1 MENIIVAHKIL
12 EDIIG
17 EDIPHDI
24 LEHILDEVEHIA
36 IHELCHAVI
45 RAVYPEIESLYE
57 KNEELATC
65 IDEITSRLLETYV
78 SRKIGG
84 YVHSIEE
91 HVYEL
96 KLYKPLSNLNLSENM
111 LAELYVK
118 AEEALNSKECLC
130 RLLKHVE
137 NVCKELIFH

>member
-1 MENIIVAHKIL
+1 MSCSHQS
-12 EDIIG
+12 
-17 EDIPHDI
+17 
-24 LEHILDEVEHIA
+24 
-36 IHELCHAVI
+36 CF
-45 RAVYPEIESLYE
+45 PEIESLYE
-57 KNEELATC
+57 KNEEFATC
-65 IDEITSRLLETYV
+65 IDEIASRLLETYV

-96 KLYKPLSNLNLSENM
+96 KLYTPLSNLNLSENT
-111 LAELYVK
+111 LAELYVR

-137 NVCKELIFH
+137 NVCEELIH